1 MKYLLD
7 THYLLWALFEP
18 DAISRNVLAVLE
30 SEEDEKYITGIN
42 LWEISL
48 KYSLGKL
55 ELNGLNPE
63 TISESAIE
71 AGFTIIDP
79 DFKTYS
85 SYYKLPKKDD
95 HKDPFDRL
103 LIWYALNNELVLITK
118 DRKVEQYIA
127 DGLRVMIGT

>member
-1 MKYLLD
+1 VLSVLD
-7 THYLLWALFEP
+7 
-18 DAISRNVLAVLE
+18 
-30 SEEDEKYITGIN
+30 SEDDEKYITGIN

-55 ELNGLNPE
+55 ELDGLNPE
-63 TISESAIE
+63 ILAETAIE
-71 AGFTIIDP
+71 AGFHILDP
-79 DFKTYS
+79 DYKTFS

-103 LIWYALNNELVLITK
+103 LIWYALNNELVLITRDK
-118 DRKVEQYIA
+118 RIEHYIE